1 MDTIQINTEF
11 IKLDSLLKFAG
22 MVETGGEAKELIQAG
37 QVKLNGEVCTMR
49 GKKCVPGNEI
59 ELDGRTVAV
68 RART

>member
-49 GKKCVPGNEI
+49 GKKCVPGDVVA
-59 ELDGRTVAV
+59 LDGHTITVGAG
-68 RART
+68 R